1 MAGNI
6 QFSNAG
12 KFLSRGHGR
21 HPDRVIDSA
30 ELIYVSSGIL
40 GIRAGGR
47 DFLVRRGEFL
57 LIPPG
62 IRHAGTKDYPP
73 DLSFF
78 WGHFHGGDSR
88 GSCSSLLYGKAARP
102 ERLAEYFQILL
113 SEQEEC
119 GTEKRMEEEKR
130 TCSLLMELLLNE
142 VRKSLRSS
150 ASPEDALTET
160 PSIEG
165 RHYHHHRLAEEA
177 FRILKIRFREPLST
191 SLVARELRCNP
202 DYLGRVFRQ
211 CFRRTL
217 TECLNRI
224 RIGHAEKLLKSS
236 RSSIQEIA
244 LDSGF
249 GDAGYFRKLFFRCH
263 AVTPARYRRM
273 FSGGHVNTE

>member
-1 MAGNI
+1 MKDLV

-12 KFLSRGHGR
+12 QFLSRGHGR
-21 HPDRVIDSA
+21 HPERIIDSA
-30 ELIYVSSGIL
+30 ELIFVSSGIL
-40 GIRAGGR
+40 GIQVDEQ
-47 DFLVRRGEFL
+47 DFLVRRGEVL

-62 IRHAGTKDYPP
+62 IAHAGTKDYPP

-78 WGHFHGGDSR
+78 WGHFYGMESGFPRRMLH
-88 GSCSSLLYGKAARP
+88 GKAARP
-102 ERLAEYFQILL
+102 ERMAEYFRLLL
-113 SEQEEC
+113 SEQKEEQ
-119 GTEKRMEEEKR
+119 EDRN
-130 TCSLLMELLLNE
+130 TCDLLMELLLNE
-142 VRKSLRSS
+142 VRKSFRSPAS
-150 ASPEDALTET
+150 AGDGVTET
-160 PSIEG
+160 PPMEG
-165 RHYHHHRLAEEA
+165 RHYHHRLAEEA

-191 SLVARELRCNP
+191 SLIARELRCNP

-211 CFRRTL
+211 RFRCTL

-236 RSSIQEIA
+236 CSSIQEIA